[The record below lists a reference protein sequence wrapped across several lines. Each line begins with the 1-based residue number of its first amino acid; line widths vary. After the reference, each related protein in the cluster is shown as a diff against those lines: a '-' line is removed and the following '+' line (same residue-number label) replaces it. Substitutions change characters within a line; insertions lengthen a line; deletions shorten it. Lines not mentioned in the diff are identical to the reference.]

1 MREEEKAM
9 KKAVA
14 KTIAKAAK
22 KTAAKSANSTCLFY
36 FYQPKEPKAVKKLR
50 KF

>member
-1 MREEEKAM
+1 M

-14 KTIAKAAK
+14 KTIAMVAK
-22 KTAAKSANSTCLFY
+22 RTAAKSANSTCVMY
-36 FYQPKEPKAVKKLR
+36 FYQSKEPKAVKKLR

>member
-1 MREEEKAM
+1 M
-9 KKAVA
+9 KKVIA
-14 KTIAKAAK
+14 KTIAKVAK
-22 KTAAKSANSTCLFY
+22 KTATKSANSTCLFY